1 MSISKNTLLSTLTKM
16 RKQQDINYAVAV
28 EKLTTATDGF
38 ASSYVVKQNGVQ
50 MGEVINIPKDY
61 LVKSAEIKE
70 VASNDVPYVGGKV
83 GDKYIDFTVNSKDGA
98 GNESHIYLPV
108 NDLVDVYTGGNGIN
122 IGPDNI
128 VSAVVDTSNAHGLS
142 VGTDGIALAL
152 ATQSADGAMSATD
165 KAALDNLVATN
176 DEQVTDEDIASIF
189 A

>member
-70 VASNDVPYVGGKV
+70 VANNDVPYVG
-83 GDKYIDFTVNSKDGA
+83 

-122 IGPDNI
+122 IGSDNI
-128 VSAVVDTSNAHGLS
+128 VRAVVDASNAHGLS

>member
-16 RKQQDINYAVAV
+16 RKKQDVNYAVAV

-70 VASNDVPYVGGKV
+70 VANNDVPYVGGKV
-83 GDKYIDFTVNSKDGA
+83 GDKYIDFTVNAKDGA

-122 IGPDNI
+122 IGSDNI
-128 VSAVVDTSNAHGLS
+128 VRAVVDASNAHGLS

-176 DEQVTDEDIASIF
+176 DEQVTDEDITSIF